1 MKRFVN
7 AFFAMVTLLSFAA
20 CDDANN
26 TTEYYIDGLYTVR
39 GEMLWPEQ
47 QDTFY
52 VAPNVKSMGLNTGD
66 RALLRVRCFVDNVF
80 GPLAAQWSVDKVF
93 SIVPTRSIESVSSAD
108 SLQYNSSLVGITPY
122 FNYGTS
128 WIWNGIQNVNV
139 VYYTN
144 GDEPDFKMTAP
155 AFVNDTLCVTL
166 LSKIEDGEELTSH
179 LLSFDLAS
187 ALPLL
192 KNQEQGLLTG
202 KDTLRTKITMRY
214 YDAVADTVYMAKFF
228 AGKCANPFRK

>member
-1 MKRFVN
+1 ML
-7 AFFAMVTLLSFAA
+7 MLLSFAA

-26 TTEYYIDGLYTVR
+26 TTEYYYDGLYTVK

-47 QDTFY
+47 EDTFY
-52 VAPNVKSMGLNTGD
+52 VASNVKTLGLKTGD
-66 RALLRVRCFVDNVF
+66 RAMMRVRCFVDNVY
-80 GPLAAQWSVDKVF
+80 GPKAAQWSVENIY
-93 SIVPTRSIESVSSAD
+93 SIIPTRSVETLSASD
-108 SLQYNSSLVGITPY
+108 SLQYNSALVGITPC
-122 FNYGTS
+122 FNYGAS

-144 GDEPDFKMTAP
+144 GNEPDFRVSSP
-155 AFVNDTLCVTL
+155 RFVNDTLCLTVH
-166 LSKIEDGEELTSH
+166 SKIDDGDELTSH

-192 KNQEQGLLTG
+192 DSREQGLLAQ
-202 KDTLRTKITMRY
+202 KDTLRTKIAMRY
-214 YDAVADTVYMAKFF
+214 YDASADTVYMAKFF

>member
-7 AFFAMVTLLSFAA
+7 AFFAMVMLLSFAA

-26 TTEYYIDGLYTVR
+26 TTEYYFDGLYTVR

-52 VAPNVKSMGLNTGD
+52 VAPNVKSMGLKTGD

-93 SIVPTRSIESVSSAD
+93 GHIPTRSIENIPAAD
-108 SLQYNSSLVGITPY
+108 SVLYNSSFVGITPC

-128 WIWNGIQNVNV
+128 WIWNGVQNVNV

-144 GDEPDFKMTAP
+144 GTEPDFRMTAP
-155 AFVNDTLCVTL
+155 AFVDDTLRLTL
-166 LSKIEDGEELTSH
+166 LSKFEDGEELTSN

-192 KNQEQGLLTG
+192 KNHEQGLLAG

-228 AGKCANPFRK
+228 AGLCANPFRK

>member
-1 MKRFVN
+1 MAR
-7 AFFAMVTLLSFAA
+7 AGGYILLWLPHGCKNDSG
-20 CDDANN
+20 CCRR
-26 TTEYYIDGLYTVR
+26 V
-39 GEMLWPEQ
+39 Q
-47 QDTFY
+47 
-52 VAPNVKSMGLNTGD
+52 
-66 RALLRVRCFVDNVF
+66 RAI

-93 SIVPTRSIESVSSAD
+93 GIVPTRSIENVSAAD
-108 SLQYNSSLVGITPY
+108 SLLYNSSLVGITPY

-128 WIWNGIQNVNV
+128 WIWNGVQNVNV
-139 VYYTN
+139 VYYSN
-144 GDEPDFKMTAP
+144 GNEPDFRMTAP

-192 KNQEQGLLTG
+192 DSQEQGLLAG

-214 YDAVADTVYMAKFF
+214 YDAVSDTVYMAKFF
-228 AGKCANPFRK
+228 AGKSVNPFRK